1 MSYCVIPEG
10 TEEGRAQPHTGDL
23 YSVTQEMTK
32 SLHLLVLLDSVR
44 VVTLHYIQKFH
55 NYRVLIGM
63 FCNLEKQE
71 RNGREAPEKM
81 FNISFDPMQYHTKAE
96 AYIAKVHRRHGVRTY
111 HRGLYMQSTV

>member
-81 FNISFDPMQYHTKAE
+81 FNILNHQGNANQNNTEIPPHTSQ
-96 AYIAKVHRRHGVRTY
+96 IG
-111 HRGLYMQSTV
+111 